1 MDLKSDPLA
10 FYQAVQTAVRANS
23 GKALAPLLKRWRYT
37 RSSDT
42 QQQALSLASRR
53 FLARVG
59 LLDSGAPDDN
69 QHQNFNAL
77 LERVARAS
85 GDAPGIAAGFIE
97 LFASGEYGVMERGVC
112 APEPFCAACP
122 LNESCRYLA
131 SGGADARS
139 FGEDLARELL
149 RTHTP
154 QESTIAQRLTDVR
167 AADLLAFAVTGER
180 TGAAEIGRAEAALK
194 ACRGLRGLLAA
205 SPVELQALGFS
216 EAAAARIHGV
226 AQLCRIWAEE
236 TTVRGNQ
243 FRHGQDF
250 YDYFHLRLRDLK
262 REVFIVTLLDQK
274 HCLIGEET
282 VSAGS
287 LTETLVHPREVF
299 AAAVRERAAAIAVV
313 HNHPSGDPA
322 PSPQDKAITK
332 RLESVATL
340 LGIRLLDHV
349 IIGDG
354 KYFSMVEEG
363 LMD

>member
-42 QQQALSLASRR
+42 ERLGLPAGSRR

-59 LLDSGAPDDN
+59 LLDAGAGDDD
-69 QHQNFNAL
+69 QHRNYNAL
-77 LERVARAS
+77 LERIARAS
-85 GDAPGIAAGFIE
+85 GDAPGIAAGWIE

-112 APEPFCAACP
+112 GPEPLCAACP

-131 SGGADARS
+131 TGGADARS

-149 RTHTP
+149 RTPATQQSEMSQHL
-154 QESTIAQRLTDVR
+154 ADVR
-167 AADLLAFAVTGER
+167 AADLLAFAITGER
-180 TGAAEIGRAEAALK
+180 TGAAETARAEAALK
-194 ACRGLRGLLAA
+194 ACRGLRGLLA
-205 SPVELQALGFS
+205 STPDELKTLGFS
-216 EAAAARIHGV
+216 DAAAARVQAI
-226 AQLCRIWAEE
+226 AELCRAWAQE
-236 TTVRGNQ
+236 TVVRGSQ

-250 YDYFHLRLRDLK
+250 YDHFHLRLRDLK

-282 VSAGS
+282 VSSGS

-299 AAAVRERAAAIAVV
+299 AAAVRARAAAVAVV
-313 HNHPSGDPA
+313 HNHPSGDPT

-332 RLESVATL
+332 RLESAASL

-354 KYFSMVEEG
+354 RYYSMVEEG
-363 LMD
+363 LLE